1 MLKDILFL
9 TKEICSEVLLKEIS
23 LYKQSEVYDVYINLQ
38 RIIND
43 VNLIVNHLQDISY
56 SDNNLQ
62 KSFNKNLKNLN
73 KTTKIY
79 LHNLSILNPIYIQDI
94 YGLIAYY
101 TFVRYEYNISVIES
115 KSNLLHLNKLKI
127 IRNKKESLDIN
138 EHIKIDL
145 FTLEAKI
152 NFKNELIKINVELL
166 EESTKLKHYIKN
178 RYTLN
183 ELL

>member
-1 MLKDILFL
+1 MLKDIVFL
-9 TKEICSEVLLKEIS
+9 TKKVCAEDLLEKIS
-23 LYKQSEVYDVYINLQ
+23 LYKQSEVYDVYRNLQ
-38 RIIND
+38 EVIND

-79 LHNLSILNPIYIQDI
+79 LHNLSMLNPIYIQEI

-101 TFVRYEYNISVIES
+101 TFVKYEYNISVIES

-127 IRNKKESLDIN
+127 KQNKQESSNIN
-138 EHIKIDL
+138 EYKKIDL

-152 NFKNELIKINVELL
+152 NLRNELIKINDELL
-166 EESTKLKHYIKN
+166 EESIKLKHYIKN

-183 ELL
+183 NLL